1 MIQQTER
8 VISKEE
14 LEELEIKEQEHID
27 ELLDNLNHH
36 PECIYQ
42 IDWVKETNG
51 FDGDTISMLLNGIGS
66 ESILNC
72 AIDVLK
78 VEWDKVVIQGN
89 PVAYLD
95 PPCCDII
102 KWGGPERPVRF
113 STFLDEFKKAWILE
127 HVYDDE
133 KEDVYNNDKGFT
145 KGQLFTMLYY
155 VAKQTESENL
165 PTNKAIAEIVSR
177 IGAYKFTS
185 VYQSMKGKSSFPKTP
200 DRKYVA
206 KILRDAFPHL
216 ANTIWPEQK

>member
-8 VISKEE
+8 VLSEEELKELEMKEE
-14 LEELEIKEQEHID
+14 EHYEELLENIH
-27 ELLDNLNHH
+27 NN
-36 PECIYQ
+36 PACIYN

-113 STFLDEFKKAWILE
+113 STFLDEFKKAWIME
-127 HVYDDE
+127 HIYDDE
-133 KEDVYNNDKGFT
+133 KDDVYNNEKGFT

-155 VAKQTESENL
+155 VAKLTESEKM
-165 PTNKAIAEIVSR
+165 PTNKAIAKIVCG
-177 IGAYKFTS
+177 IGGYKYKS
-185 VYQSMKGKSSFPKTP
+185 VYQSMKGKLSLPKDS
-200 DRKYVA
+200 DRQYVA

-216 ANTIWPEQK
+216 ANEIWPEKK